1 MPARRVKD
9 LVRRVPRRVRYG
21 ALGCVLVAGLIVA
34 AATRSWPVLIVE
46 SFVVAAILGSA
57 LWEQRELRMAL
68 GRQAKRLRATTERV
82 RDADRVQA
90 HLALELYDQTRAAG
104 REFPAALGPLVLDAL
119 AERGDVL
126 PAFELAGR
134 SAAEAISLPTYRRL
148 RRDLH
153 RSGYLAHAEEMA
165 QLCVKWDK
173 PNDRR
178 ALANLRG
185 EHAVLSGTYVPSV
198 AVREPGALV
207 PNRVL
212 HLVGKSLPEA
222 QAGYTLRTH
231 FIATAQQAAGLDPHV
246 ATELGFGGGTDA
258 VIDGITYHRITGP
271 AAGTVPLDQW
281 LREHVERTAELVR
294 ELRPAVLHAASN
306 YLNALTALAIGRAYG
321 IPVVYETRG
330 FWEENWLSRQIQR
343 AGWDYPEVMAKY
355 GEPDIYRMRRDLEDR
370 CRREADRV
378 VTLAEVMAERIV
390 LGGVPRERIHVVPN
404 AVDTDR
410 FPVLSRDAE
419 LAEQLG
425 IPADTTVVG
434 YISSLT
440 EYEDVGTLIRAYAQ
454 LDGDLALLIVGDGVE
469 RENLQQLAADLGVSG
484 VHFTGQVPHEQVLRY
499 YSLIDIFVVSRP
511 PIEVCHLVTPLKPFE
526 AFATGRAV
534 VLSDVRAL
542 AGIARESGAAE
553 LFSAGDPASLVQ
565 VLRRLLADPDR
576 RRELAEAGA
585 AWVRR
590 ERTWAAN
597 AHLYA
602 RLYEE
607 LTRGV
612 PGQRRPDRSDPDRS
626 DAVVG

>member
-9 LVRRVPRRVRYG
+9 LARRVPRRVRYG
-21 ALGCVLVAGLIVA
+21 ALGCVLVAGLATA
-34 AATRSWPVLIVE
+34 AATRSWLVLIVE
-46 SFVVAAILGSA
+46 LFVVAAILGSA
-57 LWEQRELRMAL
+57 LWEQRQLRMAL

-82 RDADRVQA
+82 RDSDRVQA
-90 HLALELYDQTRAAG
+90 HLALELYDQNRAAG

-126 PAFELAGR
+126 PAFALAER
-134 SAAEAISLPTYRRL
+134 SAADAIAVPTFRRL

-153 RSGYLAHAEEMA
+153 RSGYLARAEAMA
-165 QLCVKWDK
+165 RHCAERGK
-173 PNDRR
+173 PDDRR
-178 ALANLRG
+178 AVIHLRG
-185 EHAVLSGTYVPSV
+185 EHAVLSGDFVPSV
-198 AVREPGALV
+198 APRDPGKPV

-246 ATELGFGGGTDA
+246 ATELGFGADTDA
-258 VIDGITYHRITGP
+258 VVDGITYHRVQGP
-271 AAGTVPLDQW
+271 AQGTLPLDQW
-281 LREHVERTAELVR
+281 LSQHVERTAELVR
-294 ELRPAVLHAASN
+294 QLRPAVLHPASN
-306 YLNALTALAIGRAYG
+306 YLNALTALAIGKAYG

-330 FWEENWLSRQIQR
+330 FWEETWLSRQIQR
-343 AGWDYPEVMAKY
+343 AGWDYPEVVAKY

-378 VTLAEVMAERIV
+378 VTLADVMADRIV
-390 LGGVPRERIHVVPN
+390 LGGVPRDRIHVVPN

-410 FPVLSRDAE
+410 FPVLSRDAD
-419 LAEQLG
+419 LAQRLG

-434 YISSLT
+434 YISSLA
-440 EYEDVGTLIRAYAQ
+440 EYEGIDTLLRAYAR
-454 LDGDLALLIVGDGVE
+454 LDGRVALLIVGDGVE
-469 RENLQQLAADLGVSG
+469 RENLQQLAADLGASG
-484 VHFTGQVPHEQVLRY
+484 VHFTGQVPHDQVLRY
-499 YSLIDIFVVSRP
+499 YSLIDVFVVPRRP
-511 PIEVCHLVTPLKPFE
+511 TEVCHLVTPLKPFE

-553 LFSAGDPASLVQ
+553 LFTAGDPGSLVT

-585 AWVRR
+585 AWVRQ
-590 ERTWAAN
+590 ERTWSAN
-597 AHLYA
+597 ARLYA

-607 LTRGV
+607 LTSGV
-612 PGQRRPDRSDPDRS
+612 PGQRRPERS
-626 DAVVG
+626 DAVVS